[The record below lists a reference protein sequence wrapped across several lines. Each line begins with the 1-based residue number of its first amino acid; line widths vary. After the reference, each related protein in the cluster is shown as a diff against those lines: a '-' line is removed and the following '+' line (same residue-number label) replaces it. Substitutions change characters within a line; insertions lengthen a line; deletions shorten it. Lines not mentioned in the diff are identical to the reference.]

1 MSPLL
6 LCFPPSTRQ
15 LARAFNQPL
24 SFDTS
29 SVTVMYMMFDVRSAR
44 ALPSAS
50 IVGPSQRAARTAA
63 ASICPPASLLACRR
77 SSHASRSTPQG
88 TNGLSDANKLL
99 IRCAWSGSATFVS
112 VYGSDSE
119 WSSLGACPTSSPP
132 SPPPPPP
139 PSAPAS
145 VCGQEVLL
153 DLGAACQTILQNNLG
168 GQGPDNGAEELRF
181 GRAGSFAGRPFDLV
195 FKTTGVG
202 VGGGADGSYVK
213 GADSITNGCPDGG
226 GFGKIGMRRSQKA
239 GFTLTFRDS
248 VTNDPVVLPAFRFAF
263 MDIDAGSNAAWQ
275 EHVFVTGYNGYTL
288 DDNTYLAV
296 TNGNEGGRDGIWVAS
311 TDAYA
316 SSSADNPSDP
326 EALTA
331 TQRRLTVTFEF
342 LSTSQVH
349 FTLQSGRPT
358 DYAPN
363 HKGGAFFFTGS
374 TNMLAPCPPAMPPPP
389 SPPLPPP
396 RPSLPPQPQQQRL
409 ATNVQCLPIRSD
421 EALLDF
427 SGAKPQAFPTLL
439 TPLG

>member
-1 MSPLL
+1 MVLSLHA
-6 LCFPPSTRQ
+6 Q
-15 LARAFNQPL
+15 LRKTIVP
-24 SFDTS
+24 
-29 SVTVMYMMFDVRSAR
+29 
-44 ALPSAS
+44 AL
-50 IVGPSQRAARTAA
+50 IILQHFRAA
-63 ASICPPASLLACRR
+63 CGQV
-77 SSHASRSTPQG
+77 SS
-88 TNGLSDANKLL
+88 
-99 IRCAWSGSATFVS
+99 
-112 VYGSDSE
+112 
-119 WSSLGACPTSSPP
+119 GAPE
-132 SPPPPPP
+132 
-139 PSAPAS
+139 S
-145 VCGQEVLL
+145 VCGKEVLL
-153 DLGAACQTILQNNLG
+153 DLEAACQTILQNNLG

-181 GRAGSFAGRPFDLV
+181 GSAGSFAGRPFDLV

-202 VGGGADGSYVK
+202 AGGGADGSYVK
-213 GADSITNGCPDGG
+213 GADSITNECPDGG

-239 GFTLTFRDS
+239 GFTMTFRDS

-263 MDIDAGSNAAWQ
+263 MDIDGGNDAAWK
-275 EHVFVTGYNGYTL
+275 EHVFVTGYNGYML

>member
-1 MSPLL
+1 MVLSLHA
-6 LCFPPSTRQ
+6 Q
-15 LARAFNQPL
+15 LRKTIVP
-24 SFDTS
+24 
-29 SVTVMYMMFDVRSAR
+29 
-44 ALPSAS
+44 AL
-50 IVGPSQRAARTAA
+50 IILQHFRAA
-63 ASICPPASLLACRR
+63 CGQV
-77 SSHASRSTPQG
+77 SS
-88 TNGLSDANKLL
+88 
-99 IRCAWSGSATFVS
+99 
-112 VYGSDSE
+112 
-119 WSSLGACPTSSPP
+119 GAPE
-132 SPPPPPP
+132 
-139 PSAPAS
+139 S
-145 VCGQEVLL
+145 VCGKEVLL
-153 DLGAACQTILQNNLG
+153 DLEAACQTILQNNLG

-181 GRAGSFAGRPFDLV
+181 GSAGSFAGRPFDLV

-202 VGGGADGSYVK
+202 AGGGADGSYVK

-239 GFTLTFRDS
+239 GFTMTFRDS

-263 MDIDAGSNAAWQ
+263 MDIDAGNDAAWK

-296 TNGNEGGRDGIWVAS
+296 TNRNEGGRDGIWVAS

-316 SSSADNPSDP
+316 SSSSDNPSDP

-331 TQRRLTVTFEF
+331 TQRRLTVTLEF